1 MRYLVTWLLA
11 AVFAGVVVFMQ
22 RPSPPDSVRE
32 EKLYTGVLVEA
43 PGPDQVVMMKVYLAL
58 EASMPAPAGGS
69 APAGAGSAGG
79 TGSAGGAGAGGASPM
94 MMFGSLLQTSVD
106 TSAGLEPLNP
116 PSLFAPSLPIEVKP
130 MPDSR
135 APAGDRVRSAMVASL
150 TLGAEAAESRLKI
163 VEGALSPESDLRDD
177 IDIVRRVAH
186 AEPGKG
192 EEVVKLIVPEARQAF
207 ESRHGKIGRVFLARA
222 DLRDPVV
229 RSMSEDGSLLFVFFV
244 LLIVYFC
251 GLLLTGLVVWIVLL
265 VQAFSGQFV
274 RQMPRSIER
283 GERLGKHQILFVET
297 IAAFFAAFLGVRVLS
312 FALDRAKVSPDV
324 HETVVLVAQWLV
336 ALTILWPVARGMP
349 VREWRRYVGLWAPR
363 GLAREIGAGLCGY
376 AAWMLV
382 YFVIAMLVVMVYY
395 VVRQNQPPQSSRI
408 TEVLGSNNPLVLVLV
423 FTLATLWAPLVEET
437 IFRGTLYRY
446 WRVRVGLGA
455 AAVGSAALFAMAHG
469 YAPVQLVLVGM
480 LGLGFA
486 LIREWRG
493 SIVPTMVAHGV
504 HNFVVTTAMLVILGL
519 SG

>member
-1 MRYLVTWLLA
+1 
-11 AVFAGVVVFMQ
+11 
-22 RPSPPDSVRE
+22 
-32 EKLYTGVLVEA
+32 
-43 PGPDQVVMMKVYLAL
+43 
-58 EASMPAPAGGS
+58 
-69 APAGAGSAGG
+69 
-79 TGSAGGAGAGGASPM
+79 
-94 MMFGSLLQTSVD
+94 
-106 TSAGLEPLNP
+106 
-116 PSLFAPSLPIEVKP
+116 
-130 MPDSR
+130 
-135 APAGDRVRSAMVASL
+135 
-150 TLGAEAAESRLKI
+150 
-163 VEGALSPESDLRDD
+163 
-177 IDIVRRVAH
+177 
-186 AEPGKG
+186 
-192 EEVVKLIVPEARQAF
+192 
-207 ESRHGKIGRVFLARA
+207 
-222 DLRDPVV
+222 
-229 RSMSEDGSLLFVFFV
+229 
-244 LLIVYFC
+244 
-251 GLLLTGLVVWIVLL
+251 
-265 VQAFSGQFV
+265 
-274 RQMPRSIER
+274 
-283 GERLGKHQILFVET
+283 
-297 IAAFFAAFLGVRVLS
+297 
-312 FALDRAKVSPDV
+312 
-324 HETVVLVAQWLV
+324 
-336 ALTILWPVARGMP
+336 MP